1 MNGITFR
8 PATADDFEF
17 FFRLHRESLGP
28 YVDQVWGWEDDAQRA
43 YLRRT
48 IDIASTQVIVV
59 DDVDVGRLTLGHR
72 VDDIYL
78 GLIEI
83 APSHQGRGIG
93 RCIVRS
99 VLDAAFTEA
108 KGVRLHVLAINAGAH
123 RLYCRLGFDDVSRE
137 GIAPEIRIEM
147 RAHPG
152 SPPEPRDEVRSTTH
166 PWGLRS
172 GTADDRGFIVEMA
185 RHASVIEDW
194 PLPEA
199 DSGDVDSLMPSSD
212 DVVIVATNV
221 LGRPV
226 GAAWTLHSDPPLM
239 LDAAG
244 ASIPELCIA
253 VAPGARG
260 RGVGGVLLDELER
273 VCAAHHCALC
283 LNVHQRNSA
292 ARKLYVRNGFED
304 AGQGRGTLGIAMIKK
319 MCRGVVADVEET

>member
-1 MNGITFR
+1 MNRITFR
-8 PATADDFEF
+8 SATADDFEF

-28 YVDQVWGWEDDAQRA
+28 YVDQVWGWEDEVQRA

-72 VDDIYL
+72 DDDIYL

-83 APSHQGRGIG
+83 TPSHQGRGIG
-93 RCIVRS
+93 GRIVRS
-99 VLDAAFTEA
+99 VLDAAFADA
-108 KGVRLHVLAINAGAH
+108 KGVRLHVLAVNAGAH
-123 RLYCRLGFDDVSRE
+123 RLYRRLGFADVSRE

-147 RAHPG
+147 RAHPVTTPG
-152 SPPEPRDEVRSTTH
+152 PSAEVRFATH

-172 GTADDRGFIVEMA
+172 GTADDRGFIIEMA

-194 PLPEA
+194 PLPDAE
-199 DSGDVDSLMPSSD
+199 SEGVDSLMPSSD

-244 ASIPELCIA
+244 ASVPELCIA

-260 RGVGGVLLDELER
+260 RGVGGVLLEELAR
-273 VCAAHHCALC
+273 VCASHHVALC
-283 LNVHQRNSA
+283 LNVHQRNGA

-304 AGQGRGTLGIAMIKK
+304 AGQGRGTLGIAMSKK
-319 MCRGVVADVEET
+319 LCRSVVADVGQT